1 MLCPASRLITDLR
14 YRMIS
19 SLKIVTRLGISARS
33 LLGCN
38 MMRSLYRFLEEDGD
52 ELLLGW
58 LWKVPVVFVA
68 TVSLLGRW
76 LYVPYGRYGDHRSRI
91 PLPAMVTSVK
101 LPARQVWLIQ
111 EIPSLAVPLF
121 LLLNVGGRFVGA
133 VNPNIVLLGMFLLHY
148 VNR

>member
-1 MLCPASRLITDLR
+1 
-14 YRMIS
+14 
-19 SLKIVTRLGISARS
+19 
-33 LLGCN
+33 

-68 TVSLLGRW
+68 TVAFLSKW
-76 LYVPYGRYGDHRSRI
+76 LYVPYGRYGDQRPGRI
-91 PLPAMVTSVK
+91 QLPAMVTSLK

-111 EIPSLAVPLF
+111 EVPSLAVPLF
-121 LLLNVGGRFVGA
+121 LLLNVGGRHVGA

-148 VNR
+148 ANRLVWTSPAKQYSTDHGKSM